1 MTAHIIARRDA
12 ASAAWFEGLTEGL
25 LLIRRCDACGHH
37 CRPDAEACTACESRD
52 LRWAETMGTARVV
65 AAVST
70 PGEAGTATIQALVEL
85 AEGPWMH
92 APVLGASS
100 APPPGTALVLT
111 ILRPDHGEPFPAF
124 TLPA

>member
-12 ASAAWFEGLTEGL
+12 ASAAWFEGLTEGV

-37 CRPDAEACTACESRD
+37 CRPDTEACTACESRD
-52 LRWAETMGTARVV
+52 LRWVEAMGTARVV

-70 PGEAGTATIQALVEL
+70 PGETGSTSIQALIEL
-85 AEGPWMH
+85 TEGPWLH
-92 APVLGASS
+92 APVLGAPS
-100 APPPGTALVLT
+100 APPPGTPLVLT

-124 TLPA
+124 AVPD